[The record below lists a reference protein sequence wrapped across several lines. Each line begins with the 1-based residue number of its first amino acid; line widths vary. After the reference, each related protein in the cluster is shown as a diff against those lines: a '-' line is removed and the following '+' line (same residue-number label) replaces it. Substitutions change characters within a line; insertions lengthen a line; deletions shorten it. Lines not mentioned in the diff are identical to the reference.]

1 MNYQDILERKKVR
14 RIESGFDARIL
25 IPRCSTFSNIASAR
39 CSRWAGAIFAG
50 CGNGKTLMQLEW
62 GAKRVAEHEDKPVL
76 VLPHLSQQ
84 ADAHPRGC
92 PLRLPHCPPHRDRTP
107 DDKLVITNYEQIEN
121 INREEF
127 IGVVLDESSIL
138 KNYTGHYKRLLIE
151 VLSSFLTKAA
161 ALPHP
166 SPNDLNEIGNH
177 SECS

>member
-1 MNYQDILERKKVR
+1 MKTSQ
-14 RIESGFDARIL
+14 
-25 IPRCSTFSNIASAR
+25 FSYS
-39 CSRWAGAIFAG
+39 
-50 CGNGKTLMQLEW
+50 
-62 GAKRVAEHEDKPVL
+62 
-76 VLPHLSQQ
+76 LPTLSQQ
-84 ADAHPRGC
+84 ADRHLRGC

-151 VLSSFLTKAA
+151 VFEFIPYKLCCSAT
-161 ALPHP
+161 P

-177 SECS
+177 SEFLS